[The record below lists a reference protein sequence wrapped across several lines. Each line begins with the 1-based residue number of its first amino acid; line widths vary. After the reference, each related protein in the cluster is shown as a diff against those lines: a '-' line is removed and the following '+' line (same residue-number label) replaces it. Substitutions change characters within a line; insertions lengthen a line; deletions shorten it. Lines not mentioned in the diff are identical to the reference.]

1 MPGYLFWFTLR
12 KADGVDLG
20 LQLCDT
26 HARAL
31 CIRHVWPY
39 GAVHLWNKLC
49 AGARPE
55 VEIKASKQQNILKGN
70 CKQKVDRNLVC
81 RLANQKRKHLR
92 KQLFSGESKN
102 TPGKKLDKQE
112 WLVPNWEVYVKLN
125 FELPKVEKT
134 RERSNDP
141 VLGVEKTCEGS

>member
-39 GAVHLWNKLC
+39 GAVHSWNKLC

-70 CKQKVDRNLVC
+70 CEQKVDRNLVC
-81 RLANQKRKHLR
+81 RLDSAMTPMSAPALQRPKACSDRAHWKAEVQVQAKSGATHISGQAGTQKHARRRSH
-92 KQLFSGESKN
+92 KN
-102 TPGKKLDKQE
+102 
-112 WLVPNWEVYVKLN
+112 
-125 FELPKVEKT
+125 FMKVF
-134 RERSNDP
+134 N
-141 VLGVEKTCEGS
+141 